1 MKIINL
7 FFGFLALFNNVI
19 SVPLSLNS
27 TYMNKYNDYILKY
40 NKTFSYEHLEIF
52 KTNVKYINN
61 HNDDNNSNY
70 KLEINK
76 FADTDDYNSI
86 YFKNREKE
94 NIIIFED
101 EFIVPFRKDWR
112 KHNAVTQVKNQGNCG
127 SCWSFST
134 TGSIEGIVSIKT
146 GTLFNVSEQQLM
158 DCSSDYGN
166 NGCQGGLMDNGF
178 KYVIE
183 NGGLCSEEEYPYM
196 AEDGEC
202 QDQDCKTV
210 VQISN
215 YSDIE
220 SNNEKILKRAVAQQP
235 VSVAIQANVS
245 SFRFYSSGI
254 YSDPMC
260 GDKLDHGVLIVGYG
274 YDLEYDKDYWIIKNS
289 WGEEWGENGYIR
301 IERDSDNEGGMCGIT
316 LQASIPEV

>member
-7 FFGFLALFNNVI
+7 LFGFLTLFNNVI
-19 SVPLSLNS
+19 SVPLSVNS

-40 NKTFSYEHLEIF
+40 NKTFSYDNLEIF
-52 KTNVKYINN
+52 KKNVKYIND
-61 HNDDNNSNY
+61 HNDNNDNNYN
-70 KLEINK
+70 LEINE
-76 FADTDDYNSI
+76 FADMDKYEST
-86 YFKNREKE
+86 YFEIKEKK
-94 NIIIFED
+94 NIIIFD
-101 EFIVPFRKDWR
+101 NDFIVPFSKDWR
-112 KHNAVTQVKNQGNCG
+112 KHNAVTHVKNQGNCG

-146 GTLFNVSEQQLM
+146 GNLFNVSEQQLM
-158 DCSSDYGN
+158 DCSTDYGN
-166 NGCQGGLMDNGF
+166 HGCRGGLMDNGF
-178 KYVIE
+178 KYVIN

-196 AEDGEC
+196 AEEGDC
-202 QDQDCKTV
+202 QDCKTV
-210 VQISN
+210 VEISN

-235 VSVAIQANVS
+235 VSVAIQANIS

-274 YDLEYDKDYWIIKNS
+274 YDLEYGKDYWIVKNS
-289 WGEEWGENGYIR
+289 WGEGWGENGYIR
-301 IERDSDNEGGMCGIT
+301 IERNSDSEGGMCGIT